1 MASTTQQTLTVGS
14 WSTGTLRTEDIAQTL
29 IGMAHY
35 VGIDAD
41 PNIVI
46 IADWDTVRSWRLT
59 MDDHDHDDDDY
70 QTIGEAIADA
80 IDVLQEYAPMYC
92 YVGASEYDPAD
103 FGVFPSDDAIQEA
116 IRTGIELVPT
126 DRNGAGSTINVE
138 DGVIIDVNDHG
149 NVTISTIERGTTL
162 LELA

>member
-14 WSTGTLRTEDIAQTL
+14 WSTGTMRTEDIAQTL
-29 IGMAHY
+29 AQMAY
-35 VGIDAD
+35 SLGIVDD

-46 IADWDTVRSWRLT
+46 IADWD
-59 MDDHDHDDDDY
+59 DDADHNDDDY

-80 IDVLQEYAPMYC
+80 IDVLQEYVPMYC
-92 YVGASEYDPAD
+92 YVGTNESDPAD
-103 FGVFPSDDAIQEA
+103 FGVFPSADAIREA
-116 IRTGIELVPT
+116 IRTGVELIPT

-162 LELA
+162 LELV

>member
-1 MASTTQQTLTVGS
+1 MTTSTQQTLSIGS
-14 WSTGTLRTEDIAQTL
+14 WSTGTMRTEDLAQTL
-29 IGMAHY
+29 IDMAHY
-35 VGIDAD
+35 VGIDDD

-46 IADWDTVRSWRLT
+46 IADWD
-59 MDDHDHDDDDY
+59 DDADHDGDDY
-70 QTIGEAIADA
+70 ETIDDAIADA

-92 YVGASEYDPAD
+92 YVGASEHDPAD
-103 FGVFPSDDAIQEA
+103 FGVFPSDDAIREA
-116 IRTGIELVPT
+116 IRTGVELIPT

-162 LELA
+162 LELV

>member
-1 MASTTQQTLTVGS
+1 MTTSTQQTLSIGS
-14 WSTGTLRTEDIAQTL
+14 WSTGTMRTEDLAQTL
-29 IGMAHY
+29 VQMAY
-35 VGIDAD
+35 SLGIVDD

-46 IADWDTVRSWRLT
+46 IADWD
-59 MDDHDHDDDDY
+59 DDDDHDDDDY

-80 IDVLQEYAPMYC
+80 IDVLQEYVPMYC

-103 FGVFPSDDAIQEA
+103 FGVFPSDNAIREA
-116 IRTGIELVPT
+116 IRTGIELIPT

-149 NVTISTIERGTTL
+149 NVTISTIERGTVL
-162 LELA
+162 LELV

>member
-1 MASTTQQTLTVGS
+1 MNTMATATQQTLSIGS
-14 WSTGTLRTEDIAQTL
+14 WSTGTMRTEDIAQTL

-35 VGIDAD
+35 VGIDAN

-46 IADWDTVRSWRLT
+46 VAEW
-59 MDDHDHDDDDY
+59 DDDGCDGLFDY
-70 QTIGEAIADA
+70 ETINDAIADA

-116 IRTGIELVPT
+116 IRTGVELVAT

-149 NVTISTIERGTTL
+149 NVTISTIERGTVL
-162 LELA
+162 LELV

>member
-41 PNIVI
+41 PNIAI
-46 IADWDTVRSWRLT
+46 IADWD
-59 MDDHDHDDDDY
+59 DDDDHDDDDY

>member
-1 MASTTQQTLTVGS
+1 MTTSTQQTLSIGS

-29 IGMAHY
+29 AQMAY
-35 VGIDAD
+35 SLGIVDD

-46 IADWDTVRSWRLT
+46 IADWD
-59 MDDHDHDDDDY
+59 DDADHDGDDY
-70 QTIGEAIADA
+70 ETIDDA
-80 IDVLQEYAPMYC
+80 ICDAMDVLQGHTPMYC
-92 YVGASEYDPAD
+92 YVGTNESDPAD
-103 FGVFPSDDAIQEA
+103 FGVFPSDNAIREA

-149 NVTISTIERGTTL
+149 NVTISTIERGTVL
-162 LELA
+162 LELV

>member
-14 WSTGTLRTEDIAQTL
+14 WSTGTMRTEDIAQTL
-29 IGMAHY
+29 AQMAY
-35 VGIDAD
+35 SLGIVDD

-46 IADWDTVRSWRLT
+46 IADWD
-59 MDDHDHDDDDY
+59 DDADHDDDDY

-92 YVGASEYDPAD
+92 YVGASEHDPAD
-103 FGVFPSDDAIQEA
+103 FGVFPNADAIHEA
-116 IRTGIELVPT
+116 IMAGIELIPT

-149 NVTISTIERGTTL
+149 NVTISTIERGTVL
-162 LELA
+162 LELV

>member
-1 MASTTQQTLTVGS
+1 M
-14 WSTGTLRTEDIAQTL
+14 RTEDLAQTL
-29 IGMAHY
+29 IDMAHY
-35 VGIDAD
+35 VGIDDD

-46 IADWDTVRSWRLT
+46 IADWD
-59 MDDHDHDDDDY
+59 DDADHDGDDY
-70 QTIGEAIADA
+70 ETIDDAIADA

-92 YVGASEYDPAD
+92 YVGASEHDPAD
-103 FGVFPSDDAIQEA
+103 FGVFPSDDAIREA
-116 IRTGIELVPT
+116 IRTGVELIPT

-162 LELA
+162 LELV